1 VIGRLQTAVEFAGE
15 EASPWGALKLI
26 AGSAN
31 PDLAAKI
38 SDQLNVPL
46 TDPRLRR
53 FPDGEINVKIE
64 DSMRGHDVFV
74 IQPTSPPVNEHLM
87 ELFIILDAL
96 RRASAGRVTA
106 VIPYYGYARKERK
119 TQPREPIS
127 AKLVANFI
135 TLAGADRLLL
145 LDLHAEAIEGFF
157 DVPTDHL
164 SPHRI
169 FADHLRTLGLRHIT
183 VVAPDAGG
191 GRRAEAVANQLEAPI
206 AFGYKRRRCRS
217 AEQHAGPN
225 QCTGL
230 APMHFFQFLYAQAA
244 SDRGQI
250 QGLPACHAGG
260 TAGMRKQLN
269 HAHAHLG
276 RCRNRGVGGE
286 NLESQHLQSVA
297 DQNSGGLIEGF
308 VAGGPPA
315 AQIIIVHRGQI
326 VVHQRVGM
334 NQFHRGSGAIQL
346 GQRNSQS
353 FSGGVNQNGP

>member
-1 VIGRLQTAVEFAGE
+1 MTAVEFTGE
-15 EASPWGALKLI
+15 EASPWGALKLLG
-26 AGSAN
+26 GSAN
-31 PDLAAKI
+31 PELAQRI
-38 SDQLNVPL
+38 SDELKVPL
-46 TDPRLRR
+46 TDTRLRR

-74 IQPTSPPVNEHLM
+74 IQPTCPPVNEHLM

-169 FADHLRTLGLRHIT
+169 IAKYLLTLGLKNLT

-191 GRRAEAVANQLEAPI
+191 GRRAELVANQLHAPI
-206 AFGYKRRRCRS
+206 AFGYKRRTGDEEVEMIAVSGEVKGRDCVVVEDIITTGTTISTLAQSLRDSGAGRVLIAATHPVLTGDAVQKLKRS
-217 AEQHAGPN
+217 GVEEVIVTDSVPIPPEKLGPPI
-225 QCTGL
+225 TVL
-230 APMHFFQFLYAQAA
+230 
-244 SDRGQI
+244 
-250 QGLPACHAGG
+250 
-260 TAGMRKQLN
+260 
-269 HAHAHLG
+269 
-276 RCRNRGVGGE
+276 
-286 NLESQHLQSVA
+286 SVA
-297 DQNSGGLIEGF
+297 PLLAE
-308 VAGGPPA
+308 A
-315 AQIIIVHRGQI
+315 IIRVHENRS
-326 VVHQRVGM
+326 VSELFR
-334 NQFHRGSGAIQL
+334 
-346 GQRNSQS
+346 
-353 FSGGVNQNGP
+353 

>member
-1 VIGRLQTAVEFAGE
+1 MIGRIQTAVEFAGE
-15 EASPWGALKLI
+15 ESSPWGALKLI

-31 PDLAAKI
+31 PELAQRI
-38 SDQLNVPL
+38 STIIDVPL
-46 TDPRLRR
+46 TDPRLRH

-106 VIPYYGYARKERK
+106 VVPYYGYARKERK

-169 FADHLRTLGLRHIT
+169 FADYLKTLNLNRLTI
-183 VVAPDAGG
+183 VAPDAGG
-191 GRRAEAVANQLEAPI
+191 GRRAEAVANNLAAPI
-206 AFGYKRRRCRS
+206 AFGYKRRSADDEVEVIAVSGDVRGRDCVVVEDIITTGSTIAKLAVALRS
-217 AEQHAGPN
+217 QGASKVLIAATHPVLTGDAVERLRKADVDEVIVTDSVPISPEKLGPPI
-225 QCTGL
+225 TVL
-230 APMHFFQFLYAQAA
+230 
-244 SDRGQI
+244 
-250 QGLPACHAGG
+250 
-260 TAGMRKQLN
+260 
-269 HAHAHLG
+269 
-276 RCRNRGVGGE
+276 
-286 NLESQHLQSVA
+286 SVA
-297 DQNSGGLIEGF
+297 PLLAE
-308 VAGGPPA
+308 A
-315 AQIIIVHRGQI
+315 IIRVHENRS
-326 VVHQRVGM
+326 VSELFR
-334 NQFHRGSGAIQL
+334 
-346 GQRNSQS
+346 
-353 FSGGVNQNGP
+353 

>member
-1 VIGRLQTAVEFAGE
+1 VIGRLTTAVEFTGE

-31 PDLAAKI
+31 PELAARI
-38 SDQLNVPL
+38 SQQISVPL
-46 TDPRLRR
+46 TDPRLRH

-164 SPHRI
+164 TPHRLI
-169 FADHLRTLGLRHIT
+169 ADHLRTLNLQNLTI
-183 VVAPDAGG
+183 VAPDAGG
-191 GRRAEAVANQLEAPI
+191 GRRAEAVANQLQAPI
-206 AFGYKRRRCRS
+206 AFGYKRRSGDDEVEMIAVSGDVKNRDCVVVEDIITTGGTVSKLAQSLHKQGARRVLIAATHPVLTGNAMERLKQANVEQVIVTDTVPIS
-217 AEQHAGPN
+217 AEKLGPPL
-225 QCTGL
+225 TIL
-230 APMHFFQFLYAQAA
+230 
-244 SDRGQI
+244 
-250 QGLPACHAGG
+250 
-260 TAGMRKQLN
+260 
-269 HAHAHLG
+269 
-276 RCRNRGVGGE
+276 
-286 NLESQHLQSVA
+286 SVA
-297 DQNSGGLIEGF
+297 PLLAE
-308 VAGGPPA
+308 A
-315 AQIIIVHRGQI
+315 IIRVHENRSVSELFI
-326 VVHQRVGM
+326 
-334 NQFHRGSGAIQL
+334 
-346 GQRNSQS
+346 
-353 FSGGVNQNGP
+353 

>member
-1 VIGRLQTAVEFAGE
+1 MIGRIQTAVEYASE
-15 EASPWGALKLI
+15 ESSPWGALKLI

-31 PDLAAKI
+31 PLLAGGI
-38 SDQLNVPL
+38 SEKLDVPL
-46 TDPRLRR
+46 TDARLRR

-127 AKLVANFI
+127 AKLIANFI

-145 LDLHAEAIEGFF
+145 FDLHAEAIEGFF

-169 FADHLRTLGLRHIT
+169 FADYLKTKNLHHLT

-191 GRRAEAVANQLEAPI
+191 GRRAEAVANDLQAPI
-206 AFGYKRRRCRS
+206 AFGYKRR
-217 AEQHAGPN
+217 
-225 QCTGL
+225 TGDGDVDTI
-230 APMHFFQFLYAQAA
+230 AV
-244 SDRGQI
+244 SGDVKGRDCVVVEDI
-250 QGLPACHAGG
+250 ITTGG
-260 TAGMRKQLN
+260 TISKVVQALRNQGAGRVLVAATHPVFTGNAVERLRQADVEEVIVTDSVPIDADK
-269 HAHAHLG
+269 LG
-276 RCRNRGVGGE
+276 PPLTV
-286 NLESQHLQSVA
+286 LSVA
-297 DQNSGGLIEGF
+297 PLLAE
-308 VAGGPPA
+308 A
-315 AQIIIVHRGQI
+315 IIRVHENRS
-326 VVHQRVGM
+326 VSELFR
-334 NQFHRGSGAIQL
+334 
-346 GQRNSQS
+346 
-353 FSGGVNQNGP
+353 

>member
-1 VIGRLQTAVEFAGE
+1 MIGRLQTAVEFTGE

-31 PDLAAKI
+31 PELAQRI
-38 SDQLNVPL
+38 SDQLGIPL

-74 IQPTSPPVNEHLM
+74 IQPSCPPVNENLM

-106 VIPYYGYARKERK
+106 VVPYYGYARKERK

-127 AKLVANFI
+127 AKLVANFL

-164 SPHRI
+164 SPHNIISEYLLTRNL
-169 FADHLRTLGLRHIT
+169 HNLT

-191 GRRAEAVANQLEAPI
+191 GRRAELVANQLQAPI
-206 AFGYKRRRCRS
+206 AFGYKRR
-217 AEQHAGPN
+217 
-225 QCTGL
+225 TGDEDVEL
-230 APMHFFQFLYAQAA
+230 IAV
-244 SDRGQI
+244 SGDVRGRDCVVVEDI
-250 QGLPACHAGG
+250 ITTGG
-260 TAGMRKQLN
+260 TVSKLAQSLRDSG
-269 HAHAHLG
+269 AHKVLIAATHPVLTG
-276 RCRNRGVGGE
+276 NAVERLKKAQVDE
-286 NLESQHLQSVA
+286 VIVTDSVPISPEKLSPLITVLSVA
-297 DQNSGGLIEGF
+297 PLLAE
-308 VAGGPPA
+308 A
-315 AQIIIVHRGQI
+315 IIRVHENRS
-326 VVHQRVGM
+326 VSELFR
-334 NQFHRGSGAIQL
+334 
-346 GQRNSQS
+346 
-353 FSGGVNQNGP
+353 

>member
-1 VIGRLQTAVEFAGE
+1 VIGRLTTAVEFTGE

-26 AGSAN
+26 GGSAN
-31 PDLAAKI
+31 PELSQRI
-38 SDQLNVPL
+38 SEKLDVPL

-164 SPHRI
+164 SPHHI
-169 FADHLRTLGLRHIT
+169 IADHLKTLNLRHIT
-183 VVAPDAGG
+183 IVAPDAGG
-191 GRRAEAVANQLEAPI
+191 GRRAEAVANNLAAPI
-206 AFGYKRRRCRS
+206 AFGYKRRSSDDEVEVIAVSGDVKGRDCVVVEDIITTGGTIAKLAIALRSQGANKVLVAATHAVLTGNAVERLRS
-217 AEQHAGPN
+217 ADIDQVIVTDSIPIPPEKLGPPL
-225 QCTGL
+225 TVL
-230 APMHFFQFLYAQAA
+230 
-244 SDRGQI
+244 
-250 QGLPACHAGG
+250 
-260 TAGMRKQLN
+260 
-269 HAHAHLG
+269 
-276 RCRNRGVGGE
+276 
-286 NLESQHLQSVA
+286 SVA
-297 DQNSGGLIEGF
+297 PLLAE
-308 VAGGPPA
+308 A
-315 AQIIIVHRGQI
+315 IIRVHENRS
-326 VVHQRVGM
+326 VSEL
-334 NQFHRGSGAIQL
+334 FK
-346 GQRNSQS
+346 
-353 FSGGVNQNGP
+353 

>member
-1 VIGRLQTAVEFAGE
+1 VIGRLQTAVEYAGE
-15 EASPWGALKLI
+15 EASAWGALKLI

-31 PDLAAKI
+31 PELAAKI
-38 SDQLNVPL
+38 SEKLNVPL

-191 GRRAEAVANQLEAPI
+191 GRRAEAVANQLGAPI
-206 AFGYKRRRCRS
+206 AFGYKRR
-217 AEQHAGPN
+217 
-225 QCTGL
+225 
-230 APMHFFQFLYAQAA
+230 A
-244 SDRGQI
+244 SDEEVELIAVSGDVKGRDCVVVEDI
-250 QGLPACHAGG
+250 ITTGG
-260 TAGMRKQLN
+260 TISKLARALHDQGANRVLIAATHPVLTGDAVQRLKS
-269 HAHAHLG
+269 ADVEEVVVTDSVPITPDKLG
-276 RCRNRGVGGE
+276 PPITV
-286 NLESQHLQSVA
+286 LSVA
-297 DQNSGGLIEGF
+297 PLLAE
-308 VAGGPPA
+308 A
-315 AQIIIVHRGQI
+315 IIRVHENRS
-326 VVHQRVGM
+326 VSELFR
-334 NQFHRGSGAIQL
+334 
-346 GQRNSQS
+346 
-353 FSGGVNQNGP
+353 

>member
-1 VIGRLQTAVEFAGE
+1 VIGRLTTAVEFTGE

-26 AGSAN
+26 GGSAN
-31 PDLAAKI
+31 PELSQRI
-38 SDQLNVPL
+38 SERLDVPL

-164 SPHRI
+164 SPHHI
-169 FADHLRTLGLRHIT
+169 IADHLKTLGLRHIT
-183 VVAPDAGG
+183 IVAPDAGG
-191 GRRAEAVANQLEAPI
+191 GRRAEAVANNLAAPI
-206 AFGYKRRRCRS
+206 AFGYKRRS
-217 AEQHAGPN
+217 
-225 QCTGL
+225 
-230 APMHFFQFLYAQAA
+230 
-244 SDRGQI
+244 SDDEVEVIAVSGDVKGRDCVVVEDI
-250 QGLPACHAGG
+250 ITTGG
-260 TAGMRKQLN
+260 TIAKLATALRSQGANKVLVAATHPVLTGNAVERLKNAGIDDVIVTDSVPIPPEK
-269 HAHAHLG
+269 LG
-276 RCRNRGVGGE
+276 PPLTV
-286 NLESQHLQSVA
+286 LSVA
-297 DQNSGGLIEGF
+297 PLLAE
-308 VAGGPPA
+308 A
-315 AQIIIVHRGQI
+315 IIRVHENRS
-326 VVHQRVGM
+326 VSEL
-334 NQFHRGSGAIQL
+334 FK
-346 GQRNSQS
+346 
-353 FSGGVNQNGP
+353 

>member
-1 VIGRLQTAVEFAGE
+1 MQTAVEFTGE
-15 EASPWGALKLI
+15 ASSPWGELKLI

-31 PDLAAKI
+31 PDLAERI
-38 SDQLNVPL
+38 SAEIGVPL

-74 IQPTSPPVNEHLM
+74 VQPTSPPVNEHLM

-106 VIPYYGYARKERK
+106 VVPYYGYARKERK
-119 TQPREPIS
+119 TQPREPIT

-169 FADHLRTLGLRHIT
+169 IAEYLRTMDLHNIT

-191 GRRAEAVANQLEAPI
+191 GRRAEAVANQLQVPI
-206 AFGYKRRRCRS
+206 AFGYKRRPDEATVEVIAVSGDVEGRDCVVV
-217 AEQHAGPN
+217 EDIIT
-225 QCTGL
+225 TGNTISKL
-230 APMHFFQFLYAQAA
+230 AQALHA
-244 SDRGQI
+244 
-250 QGLPACHAGG
+250 QGA
-260 TAGMRKQLN
+260 RKVLIAAT
-269 HAHAHLG
+269 HPVLTGDAVERLRKAKVDL
-276 RCRNRGVGGE
+276 VLVTDSVPIAPE
-286 NLESQHLQSVA
+286 NLGPPIKVLSVA
-297 DQNSGGLIEGF
+297 PLLAE
-308 VAGGPPA
+308 A
-315 AQIIIVHRGQI
+315 IIRVHENRS
-326 VVHQRVGM
+326 VSELFR
-334 NQFHRGSGAIQL
+334 
-346 GQRNSQS
+346 
-353 FSGGVNQNGP
+353 